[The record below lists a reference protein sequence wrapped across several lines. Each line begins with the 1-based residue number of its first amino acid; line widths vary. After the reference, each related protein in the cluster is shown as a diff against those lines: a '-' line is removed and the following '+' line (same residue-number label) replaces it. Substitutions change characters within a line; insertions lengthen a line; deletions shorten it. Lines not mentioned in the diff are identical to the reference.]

1 MSAPQQNT
9 QPGATTNSSIFGTT
23 TGNTGTSAPTAAPSF
38 SLNYGQ
44 QPVSFFGKP
53 TTPTTGAPSSG
64 APGTAP
70 GLFGGTATTTNTPSI
85 FGRAASPALGVP
97 SSTAPASLL
106 GGAAAG
112 TTPTTT
118 AANTTGSSFFNI
130 PPASSSQSIFGNLGG
145 TGAPAPATSK
155 PGSFVPL
162 TPSATTTPP
171 AAAGTSSFFPSTTKD
186 TQSKDGTTLSAAP
199 TGGLFSA
206 VPPKNDNAEKKDASA
221 AASPFNLFGSRDK
234 EASSENKG
242 ATTRKTLSC
251 ILQMV
256 CRNTIVAT
264 PGLFGIKP
272 GAAACRRW
280 IDDNPNRLAME
291 QLHFL
296 FYLLTLFC
304 AGSTLAPKEGDKA
317 KDAASPCTSIAVA
330 PPSVLKGKTIEEII
344 NKWSSDLENQVRE
357 FNKFAA
363 EVAVW
368 DRALMENGNNLA
380 ALYSHV
386 VAVEREQTDIE
397 QTLDHIEQ
405 QQRDL
410 SATLDAYERS
420 TEEIL
425 GTQGGS
431 LRSLD
436 TGPADT
442 ELTCWPPSCTAH
454 LDDLST
460 SLTQMIDS
468 VNTLSLSTTNNL
480 SPHSGDDPMIQISQI
495 LNSHLESL
503 QWIDGAVREVEGK
516 VTEVERRVRDAGLG
530 NSLGNGLPRPRGF
543 GLPR

>member
-9 QPGATTNSSIFGTT
+9 QPSTTTNSSIFGTA
-23 TGNTGTSAPTAAPSF
+23 TGNAGTSTSTTAPSF
-38 SLNYGQ
+38 SLNTGSN
-44 QPVSFFGKP
+44 PSGLFGTTGTGPLFSNPTSSGGFFGKP
-53 TTPTTGAPSSG
+53 TTPTTSAPSSS
-64 APGTAP
+64 APGTVP
-70 GLFGGTATTTNTPSI
+70 GLFGGTTATTTTSSI
-85 FGRAASPALGVP
+85 FGRATSPALAVP
-97 SSTAPASLL
+97 SSTVPGSSL

-118 AANTTGSSFFNI
+118 AANATGSSFFTI
-130 PPASSSQSIFGNLGG
+130 PPASSGQSIFGNLGG

-155 PGSFVPL
+155 PTSFVPL
-162 TPSATTTPP
+162 TPSASTTAPT
-171 AAAGTSSFFPSTTKD
+171 AGSTTSFLAGTAKD
-186 TQSKDGTTLSAAP
+186 TQGKDGTSTTNPSAP

-206 VPPKNDNAEKKDASA
+206 VPPKAITPRRKMPQQVIYI
-221 AASPFNLFGSRDK
+221 ASPFNLFGSRDK
-234 EASSENKG
+234 ETSSDNKS
-242 ATTRKTLSC
+242 ATAPS
-251 ILQMV
+251 
-256 CRNTIVAT
+256 A
-264 PGLFGIKP
+264 GLFGTKP
-272 GAAACRRW
+272 GAAATSGG
-280 IDDNPNRLAME
+280 ATTT
-291 QLHFL
+291 
-296 FYLLTLFC
+296 LT
-304 AGSTLAPKEGDKA
+304 GSTLASKEGDKA
-317 KDAASPCTSIAVA
+317 KDVASSCTSIAVA
-330 PPSVLKGKTIEEII
+330 PPSVLKGKTVEEIV
-344 NKWSSDLENQVRE
+344 NKWSSELENQVRE

-410 SATLDAYERS
+410 STTLDAYERS

-442 ELTCWPPSCTAH
+442 ERDKNYVLATELHAH

-468 VNTLSLSTTNNL
+468 VNTLSLSATNNI

-530 NSLGNGLPRPRGF
+530 SSLGNGLARPRGF

>member
-1 MSAPQQNT
+1 M
-9 QPGATTNSSIFGTT
+9 
-23 TGNTGTSAPTAAPSF
+23 
-38 SLNYGQ
+38 
-44 QPVSFFGKP
+44 
-53 TTPTTGAPSSG
+53 
-64 APGTAP
+64 
-70 GLFGGTATTTNTPSI
+70 
-85 FGRAASPALGVP
+85 
-97 SSTAPASLL
+97 
-106 GGAAAG
+106 AG
-112 TTPTTT
+112 
-118 AANTTGSSFFNI
+118 
-130 PPASSSQSIFGNLGG
+130 
-145 TGAPAPATSK
+145 
-155 PGSFVPL
+155 
-162 TPSATTTPP
+162 
-171 AAAGTSSFFPSTTKD
+171 TTKD
-186 TQSKDGTTLSAAP
+186 TQGKDGTSTSNPSAAP

-206 VPPKNDNAEKKDASA
+206 VPPKSDNAEKKDAPTV
-221 AASPFNLFGSRDK
+221 ASPFNLFGSRDK
-234 EASSENKG
+234 EASSENKSATASSAGLFGTKPGG
-242 ATTRKTLSC
+242 ATTTL
-251 ILQMV
+251 
-256 CRNTIVAT
+256 T
-264 PGLFGIKP
+264 
-272 GAAACRRW
+272 
-280 IDDNPNRLAME
+280 
-291 QLHFL
+291 
-296 FYLLTLFC
+296 
-304 AGSTLAPKEGDKA
+304 GSTLAPKEGDKA
-317 KDAASPCTSIAVA
+317 KDAASSCTSIAVA
-330 PPSVLKGKTIEEII
+330 PPSVLKGKTIEEIV
-344 NKWSSDLENQVRE
+344 NKWSSELENHVRE

-410 SATLDAYERS
+410 STTLDAYERS

-442 ELTCWPPSCTAH
+442 ERDKNYVLATELHAH

-468 VNTLSLSTTNNL
+468 VNTLSLSATNNL

-530 NSLGNGLPRPRGF
+530 NSLGNGVARPRGF